1 MPSGAVTSE
10 QIRASD
16 IGTTIL
22 KAGGSAAD
30 AIIATILAVNTLSPY
45 HSDIGGGGFA
55 IVKQPDDSGHVKC
68 LDFRQC
74 APEGATPELFKA
86 SRTSTSV
93 GGLAVAVPGE
103 LKGLEEL
110 HKAYGTLPW
119 SRLFKESIELAEGGM
134 EVRGDLY
141 DVSYTNGS
149 R

>member
-1 MPSGAVTSE
+1 M
-10 QIRASD
+10 
-16 IGTTIL
+16 
-22 KAGGSAAD
+22 
-30 AIIATILAVNTLSPY
+30 
-45 HSDIGGGGFA
+45 
-55 IVKQPDDSGHVKC
+55 KQPGDSGQVKC

-74 APEGATPELFKA
+74 APEGATPELFKT
-86 SRTSTSV
+86 SRTSTSI

-141 DVSYTNGS
+141 DVSPPTVPWLWLIHVVYHARS
-149 R
+149 QSSWIQ